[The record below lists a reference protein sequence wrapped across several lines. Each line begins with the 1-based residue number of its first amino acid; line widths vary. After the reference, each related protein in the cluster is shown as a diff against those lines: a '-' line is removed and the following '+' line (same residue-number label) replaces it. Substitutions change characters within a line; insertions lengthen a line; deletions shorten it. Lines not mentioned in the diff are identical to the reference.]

1 MSPKVRELGA
11 ALLYGLAGWSITAV
25 VMSIA
30 LRAVTVT
37 NAAFATHAL
46 TVALSFAVISYAYF
60 RRSSPLR
67 PFVAGLLFGALLLM
81 MNAAIATVLG
91 RTSDTRGQVL
101 GTWLPAY
108 AALLV
113 TWITGVASKE
123 ARARADAGG
132 EA

>member
-46 TVALSFAVISYAYF
+46 TVALSFGVISYAYF

-67 PFVAGLLFGALLLM
+67 PFVAGLFGALLLM